1 MKKMTRYHVL
11 TAVVVVALMIVS
23 GSLIASNMGFKLVDT
38 KTFNPA
44 SRNLFG
50 ISVPHNSSYT
60 KSEDF
65 LTDQFDG
72 SNDLT
77 LIVYD
82 SAAGAYKQQTIYSG
96 TYGTGFAGLSIPLVV
111 GDSFDLNITASL
123 TTTIV
128 GSQDPNY
135 THSGLTFNPASRN
148 LFGVALTPNT
158 KWTKSEDVLTAW
170 FDGSNDLTL
179 IVYDSAAGLYK
190 QQTIYSG
197 TYGTGFAGLSIPL
210 SPGVGFNLNPTA
222 DLPGQPQEPY
232 Y

>member
-11 TAVVVVALMIVS
+11 TAVVVVALMVVS

-44 SRNLFG
+44 ARNLFG
-50 ISVPHNSSYT
+50 VSVPHNSNYT

-72 SNDLT
+72 VNDLT

-82 SAAGAYKQQTIYSG
+82 NAAGVTRQQTILYY
-96 TYGTGFAGLSIPLVV
+96 YGTSFAG
-111 GDSFDLNITASL
+111 A
-123 TTTIV
+123 
-128 GSQDPNY
+128 
-135 THSGLTFNPASRN
+135 
-148 LFGVALTPNT
+148 
-158 KWTKSEDVLTAW
+158 
-170 FDGSNDLTL
+170 
-179 IVYDSAAGLYK
+179 
-190 QQTIYSG
+190 
-197 TYGTGFAGLSIPL
+197 SIPL
-210 SPGVGFNLNPTA
+210 SPGVGFDVNIKA